1 MTPPAN
7 NFSIRGY
14 TGLLTKHRRQRAQDT
29 KNSVQPVQPPK
40 KNVDYE
46 IKYYVDYTSPPIKP
60 NDLIVDALGGET
72 PFTSLRYF
80 FNYKRIIYNKKG
92 GEKIG
97 VATYEINGNI
107 VEISKDK
114 KSGKII
120 GDYVAHHMLHI
131 NGHSYDIHY
140 VGKLEFI
147 LGLRGT
153 QTSINMVNPAENIK
167 NVHFQ
172 YASAILIFENNV
184 KINSG
189 DNDTKL
195 VNNGDYSIKWSKLY
209 SKLYNR
215 LTKTG

>member
-1 MTPPAN
+1 
-7 NFSIRGY
+7 
-14 TGLLTKHRRQRAQDT
+14 
-29 KNSVQPVQPPK
+29 
-40 KNVDYE
+40 
-46 IKYYVDYTSPPIKP
+46 
-60 NDLIVDALGGET
+60 
-72 PFTSLRYF
+72 
-80 FNYKRIIYNKKG
+80 
-92 GEKIG
+92 
-97 VATYEINGNI
+97 
-107 VEISKDK
+107 
-114 KSGKII
+114 
-120 GDYVAHHMLHI
+120 MLHI